1 MAKELEWLDGNRI
14 KVDPPKH
21 PKKITG
27 TRFAAILGLSPWT
40 TPFEAW
46 CAITR
51 VYEKPFEE
59 TIYTAAGKIIEPK
72 QAAWVKENLFW
83 KNLVSPTDV
92 YGEDYF
98 SRTRGDFFPES
109 DIFGGMWD
117 YLFTDKTSD
126 SVDTVLEMKSTKR
139 AEDWARDTPEY
150 YALQAALYAYLKNCD
165 NVRMVAS
172 FLEPGDYQDPDS
184 FVCSNDNTIDRA
196 FRVSERYG
204 NFERDYIDRAR
215 KWWNDH
221 VVTGISPPYDEAKDA
236 EILKALRTR
245 SVTPG
250 TSLNDLLAE
259 AESLKAQLDAH
270 AAEIAPIEQRYE
282 IVTKAIKGA
291 CIDRFTD
298 STDRVELSGNKF
310 VFTVTKSETARID
323 KAALKRDG
331 LLEQYSDTS
340 TSYRMTCKEKE
351 D

>member
-1 MAKELEWLDGNRI
+1 MAQDIQWIDGNRI
-14 KVDPPKH
+14 KIEPPKH

-40 TPFEAW
+40 SPFEAW

-72 QAAWVKENLFW
+72 QAEWIGETFFW

-109 DIFGGMWD
+109 SIFGGMWD
-117 YLFTDKTSD
+117 YLFVDKNNGT
-126 SVDTVLEMKSTKR
+126 VDTVLEMKTSKR
-139 AEDWARDTPEY
+139 VEDWATNIPEY
-150 YALQAALYAYLKNCD
+150 YALQAALYAYLKDCD

-172 FLEPGDYQDPDS
+172 FLEPGDYQNPDA
-184 FVCSNDNTIDRA
+184 FVCSNKNTIDRA
-196 FRVSERYG
+196 FKVSERYAD
-204 NFERDYIDRAR
+204 FERDYIARAE
-215 KWWNDH
+215 KWWRDH
-221 VVTGISPPYDEAKDA
+221 VVKGISPPYDENRDA
-236 EILKALRTR
+236 EILKALRTKT
-245 SVTPG
+245 VAPG
-250 TSLNDLLAE
+250 TSLSDLLEE

-270 AAEIAPIEQRYE
+270 AEKIAPIEQRYE

-291 CIDRFTD
+291 CIERFTD
-298 STDRVELSGNKF
+298 STQRVELPGSKYI
-310 VFTVTKSETARID
+310 FTITKNESAKID

-331 LLEQYSDTS
+331 LLEQYSELSS
-340 TSYRMTCKEKE
+340 TYRMTLKEKE
-351 D
+351 G